1 MIYILGGIHCDKKL
15 YERIVKILEKIKP
28 DLVCLEELTHD
39 RIVIKACN
47 DFIEGKISLS
57 KLKRLT
63 EFEKYWFDFLPYK
76 ELFSY
81 LKKNKIKIYP
91 IDHKLKERIKL
102 IKLEKKI
109 LEKVKKNANISN
121 LKKEEEKISI
131 FDREKEMTKNII
143 KGIRRYKSKNICVIV
158 GINHAKRL
166 ERSLSLL
173 NFKVERKNVSSKKD
187 VDKYLNRIY
196 RYAMLN
202 KVETVRVPPLVPIFT
217 IVFKKIRKTVK

>member
-15 YERIVKILEKIKP
+15 YKQIIEILEEIKP
-28 DLVCLEELTHD
+28 DLICLEELTHD

-47 DFIEGKISLS
+47 DFVEGKINLS
-57 KLKRLT
+57 KFKKLT
-63 EFEKYWFDFLPYK
+63 KFEKYWFDFLPYK

-102 IKLEKKI
+102 IRLEKRI
-109 LEKVKKNANISN
+109 LEEVKKNKKISN
-121 LKKEEEKISI
+121 LKKEEEKISV
-131 FDREKEMTKNII
+131 FDREKEMTENII
-143 KGIRRYKSKNICVIV
+143 RGIREYKSKNICVIV

-166 ERSLSLL
+166 EKSLSLL
-173 NFKVERKNVSSKKD
+173 NFKIKRKNVSSKKD

-196 RYAMLN
+196 RYAVLN
-202 KVETVRVPPLVPIFT
+202 KVEILKTPPLVPIFI
-217 IVFKKIRKTVK
+217 IVFKKIKKTVK